1 MTARMT
7 APERAGELQ
16 YQKHRQIHLSMPCA
30 CAACHLPSY
39 RPDACP
45 DPRRNCASVRVFAG
59 RSGPS
64 IRLPCR
70 GLRILTAAATLVSR
84 LACLRGFMLHVLHAA
99 MHGSRAVRAAR
110 WAVGGVPRD
119 GPGDPGPGWRW
130 LEVALGCA
138 RGFLDVVA
146 VTDKGTRLRAL
157 LSIYFKYCECVLSV

>member
-1 MTARMT
+1 
-7 APERAGELQ
+7 
-16 YQKHRQIHLSMPCA
+16 
-30 CAACHLPSY
+30 
-39 RPDACP
+39 
-45 DPRRNCASVRVFAG
+45 
-59 RSGPS
+59 
-64 IRLPCR
+64 
-70 GLRILTAAATLVSR
+70 
-84 LACLRGFMLHVLHAA
+84 MLHVLHAA

-157 LSIYFKYCECVLSV
+157 LSIYFKYC